1 MSKEGVINLNLTEK
15 LERLET
21 ELLLLEEERGH
32 WSFDRAKNDP

>member
-21 ELLLLEEERGH
+21 ELLLEEERGH